1 MQKYWYGGARDE
13 FYGSKEVVYSTSLSS
28 ECPDQYF
35 LYHNHC
41 EALVVGEGKRQKG
54 FGIWEEQKNR
64 LCMSE
69 KDGRKFYGAIQNR
82 CIAGNMV

>member
-1 MQKYWYGGARDE
+1 MQKYRHGGARDE
-13 FYGSKEVVYSTSLSS
+13 FYGSKEGVYSTSLSS
-28 ECPDQYF
+28 ECLDQYF

-41 EALVVGEGKRQKG
+41 EALVVGEGKRQKE

-69 KDGRKFYGAIQNR
+69 EDGRKFYGAIQNR